1 MENTIMLSVR
11 IDYRHTGKDPQHE
24 LTAAN
29 MVIRDAFPS
38 IVEGVEIERV
48 EAYNHGEQVLNFI
61 K

>member
-1 MENTIMLSVR
+1 MLSVR
-11 IDYRHTGKDPQHE
+11 IDYKHQGKDPQHE

-29 MVIRDAFPS
+29 MVLRSAFPT
-38 IVEGVEIERV
+38 IENGVEIERV

>member
-1 MENTIMLSVR
+1 MLSVR

>member
-29 MVIRDAFPS
+29 MVLRSAFPT
-38 IVEGVEIERV
+38 IENGVEIERV
-48 EAYNHGEQVLNFI
+48 EAYNHGEQVLNYI